1 MENLTFG
8 EMMKVLKIGILVGL
22 MAFLPIAI
30 AQSDA
35 EKEVEI
41 LLEMMGLET
50 AMDQSI
56 SVLLDAQINQNP
68 ELAPLK
74 SVMMEFFRKH
84 MSLESLKPDLI
95 KIYTETYSVTEL
107 RVINAFYATDTGKKT
122 IKTMP
127 ELMAKAAQ
135 LGATR
140 MQENIGELQEMIR
153 VETERLNNL
162 QQQ

>member
-1 MENLTFG
+1 M
-8 EMMKVLKIGILVGL
+8 
-22 MAFLPIAI
+22 
-30 AQSDA
+30 
-35 EKEVEI
+35 
-41 LLEMMGLET
+41 
-50 AMDQSI
+50 
-56 SVLLDAQINQNP
+56 
-68 ELAPLK
+68 
-74 SVMMEFFRKH
+74 
-84 MSLESLKPDLI
+84 ESLKPDLI

>member
-1 MENLTFG
+1 
-8 EMMKVLKIGILVGL
+8 MKVLKIGFLVGL
-22 MAFLPIAI
+22 MAFLPIAT

-74 SVMMEFFRKH
+74 GVMMEFF
-84 MSLESLKPDLI
+84 LESI
-95 KIYTETYSVTEL
+95 SVWK
-107 RVINAFYATDTGKKT
+107 V
-122 IKTMP
+122 
-127 ELMAKAAQ
+127 
-135 LGATR
+135 
-140 MQENIGELQEMIR
+140 
-153 VETERLNNL
+153 
-162 QQQ
+162 